1 MPTEKPK
8 TVSENQP
15 PLTRIT
21 ATDTSSARLAAMA
34 GCCLLML
41 AGCVAPPTATTAMP
55 SEQAQVEAA
64 PIPELLTLKEGDVL
78 KISFPSVPTMDST
91 QQVRQDGRITLPI
104 IGECVVIGRTTDAL
118 TKELLELYSTKLV
131 SKEVTVTLV
140 SSSFAIY
147 VTGAVLRPGKIMADR
162 RISAFDAIMEAGGFD
177 KARADLKAVTV
188 VRQENGQTKNY
199 TLNLQEVLDGTQ
211 KTPFYLKPF
220 DTVYVRDKFSLF

>member
-1 MPTEKPK
+1 MTTG
-8 TVSENQP
+8 TVENVSGNN
-15 PLTRIT
+15 R
-21 ATDTSSARLAAMA
+21 ARAWLFARSVVSLSLLA
-34 GCCLLML
+34 L
-41 AGCVAPPTATTAMP
+41 AGCVTPPAATTAVP
-55 SEQAQVEAA
+55 PAQAQAEPAQV
-64 PIPELLTLKEGDVL
+64 PELLTLKEGDVL

-104 IGECVVIGRTTDAL
+104 IGEVVVIGRTTDAL
-118 TKELLELYSTKLV
+118 TKELLELYSTKIV

-177 KARADLKAVTV
+177 KNKADLKAVVV

-211 KTPFYLKPF
+211 RTPFYLKPF
-220 DTVYVRDKFSLF
+220 DTVYVRDKFSMF

>member
-1 MPTEKPK
+1 MATGTSEKIPGK
-8 TVSENQP
+8 NFAVVRNFARSLVS
-15 PLTRIT
+15 LT
-21 ATDTSSARLAAMA
+21 LV
-34 GCCLLML
+34 GL
-41 AGCVAPPTATTAMP
+41 AGCVEPQGGATAVSPAQTQVE
-55 SEQAQVEAA
+55 SAQV
-64 PIPELLTLKEGDVL
+64 PELLTLKEGDVL

-104 IGECVVIGRTTDAL
+104 IGEYVVLGRTTDAL
-118 TKELLELYSTKLV
+118 TKELVELYSTKLV

-177 KARADLKAVTV
+177 KTKADMKAVVV

-199 TLNLQEVLDGTQ
+199 TLNLQEVLDGIQ

-220 DTVYVRDKFSLF
+220 DTVYVREKFSLF

>member
-1 MPTEKPK
+1 MLTEKPN
-8 TVSENQP
+8 TVSEITR
-15 PLTRIT
+15 PLTR
-21 ATDTSSARLAAMA
+21 SSASSRSATQLAAMA
-34 GCCLLML
+34 GCLMLML
-41 AGCVAPPTATTAMP
+41 AGCVVPPSAPTAMQT
-55 SEQAQVEAA
+55 EQTQGDPA

-177 KARADLKAVTV
+177 KARADLKVVTV

-220 DTVYVRDKFSLF
+220 DTVYVRDKFSIF